1 MVVMSR
7 KSKAINESRKQ
18 ITSTSLIE
26 NHRSSDKCFT
36 RKRSLSFS
44 ILMAL
49 IIRKSVK
56 SLQNVVNEAMS
67 WLDLPPVTASAYSQ
81 ARYKLKHS
89 AFIELNRTAIVEKL
103 TALFLTNPTVDRKHR
118 NPPRKKSSAR
128 RLLNFHKRQKKHCF

>member
-81 ARYKLKHS
+81 ALYKLKHS
-89 AFIELNRTAIVEKL
+89 AFIELNRTA
-103 TALFLTNPTVDRKHR
+103 
-118 NPPRKKSSAR
+118 
-128 RLLNFHKRQKKHCF
+128 